1 MSGVLM
7 PEERESTERPDAV
20 AYEPPEVESLGFADE
35 LAKGNEGSHV
45 DDHHDP
51 HHQVHR
57 H

>member
-1 MSGVLM
+1 MSDT
-7 PEERESTERPDAV
+7 REPTERRDAA
-20 AYEPPEVESLGFADE
+20 AYEPPEVEALGSADE